1 MSYASICTKTGC
13 ALFGDCLECPFPCC
27 LRDRLGSTLLSIRRI
42 EARERYN
49 QGMPVP
55 EIARVMGLSQRQVR
69 RYLDIELLTTKPFYV

>member
-13 ALFGDCLECPFPCC
+13 ALFGDCLECPFPEC
-27 LRDRLGSTLLSIRRI
+27 LADRLDATLLTVRRI

-55 EIARVMGLSQRQVR
+55 QIARAMGLSRRQVR
-69 RYLDIELLTTKPFYV
+69 RYLDTELLTTKTFYT